1 MHLVIIICNYKI
13 LLLLQRLDRPWS
25 FESHLLSEDN
35 NPFSMKKNPYH
46 VLEKNI
52 VMKWPI
58 SAFFLRTIMHYFL
71 KSILVRY

>member
-35 NPFSMKKNPYH
+35 NSFFLWKKKNPYH

-52 VMKWPI
+52 FMKWTI
-58 SAFFLRTIMHYFL
+58 SAFFSELLCTIFL
-71 KSILVRY
+71 SQF